1 MKKKTKPESSGN
13 KKEKSSL
20 QDTSPPQLSALFP
33 IAFKE
38 AAEQV
43 KPAQNFKL
51 HIFATDL
58 DRETIDK
65 AGQGR
70 AGQGRAGQGF
80 YPANIV
86 ADISPGRLKRFFI
99 KEENSYRIGKE
110 IREMA
115 TFATQN
121 VIMDPPFTKLD
132 ILICRNLLIYLP
144 PELHKKLL
152 QLFHYSLNPN
162 CAMRLA
168 S

>member
-1 MKKKTKPESSGN
+1 MGSDGTMGLRAI
-13 KKEKSSL
+13 KEKAGL
-20 QDTSPPQLSALFP
+20 VLVQEPASAKFDSVSKSA
-33 IAFKE
+33 IA
-38 AAEQV
+38 
-43 KPAQNFKL
+43 
-51 HIFATDL
+51 
-58 DRETIDK
+58 
-65 AGQGR
+65 

-110 IREMA
+110 IREMV

-132 ILICRNLLIYLP
+132 ILICRNLLIYLT